1 MAVAL
6 AGLGCWLGAALPLAA
21 QQPGAEGLWQRSD
34 NGKPVV
40 WVLMLDR
47 GGGMYEGVVAK
58 SFPQP
63 GTPLNP
69 LCTACTDDRKNAPI
83 LGISLIRNMKRN
95 GLVYEG
101 GNILDPRN
109 GDVWKAMLTLSP
121 DGKALTLRGYL
132 LTPMLGKDETW
143 QRLPDSAVAQLDP
156 AIVAKFMPAQAA
168 KGAAAAKAPPAAAA
182 KARVAPAAAAAPA
195 PAASTAPAATVA
207 PAPAAR

>member
-6 AGLGCWLGAALPLAA
+6 AGLGCWLGAALPLVA

-69 LCTACTDDRKNAPI
+69 LCTACTDDRKNTPV
-83 LGISLIRNMKRN
+83 LGISLIRGMKRN

-168 KGAAAAKAPPAAAA
+168 KGAAADKAPPPAAA

-195 PAASTAPAATVA
+195 PAASTAPVA